1 MKEKWLKYLS
11 EQKNE
16 NLIPIMGDFFND
28 VIDFGELNEKVDNL
42 NLLDFNTFKKDTL
55 IDKML
60 GED

>member
-42 NLLDFNTFKKDTL
+42 NLLDFQCL
-55 IDKML
+55 I
-60 GED
+60 E